1 MVSISHDLIALT
13 PGFRLAYYQGFV
25 VTPTPP
31 TEEKH
36 LRRQTISAAE
46 LLKQGRQKPITI
58 SILVACGNIAQQ
70 LAFRPAASRASPM
83 MGRTPNGGAEL

>member
-1 MVSISHDLIALT
+1 MVSISHDLIAFR

-31 TEEKH
+31 AEGKH
-36 LRRQTISAAE
+36 LRRQIISAAE

-58 SILVACGNIAQQ
+58 SIWAACGNIAQQ
-70 LAFRPAASRASPM
+70 LALRP
-83 MGRTPNGGAEL
+83 